1 MTKLYFLLAGCALV
15 VGAWFYGADVADAKS
30 RAQVAK
36 QNLQIWQ
43 NMQNQI
49 IQNKRKN
56 HAIVYKTGVADIRR
70 VLRDKYSVAE

>member
-1 MTKLYFLLAGCALV
+1 MTKLYFLLAICALV
-15 VGAWFYGADVADAKS
+15 VGAWFYGADVADAKC
-30 RAQVAK
+30 RAQVAN

-56 HAIVYKTGVADIRR
+56 HEIVYKTGVADIRR

>member
-15 VGAWFYGADVADAKS
+15 VGAWFYGADVADAKC
-30 RAQVAK
+30 RAQVAN

-56 HAIVYKTGVADIRR
+56 HEIVYKTGVADIRR